1 MDHRIELVAARLRL
15 GRGRLLLE
23 QQRTRVAKLEAAGRA
38 SRQSELLLRE
48 MERAVT
54 GFHQF
59 LMVVRR
65 EIEEERAEDAGSIVG
80 KPEAQAPRAR

>member
-1 MDHRIELVAARLRL
+1 
-15 GRGRLLLE
+15 
-23 QQRTRVAKLEAAGRA
+23 
-38 SRQSELLLRE
+38 